1 MLSGK
6 IQKIDKINGNV
17 EDAMK
22 KLEIVAAD

>member
-6 IQKIDKINGNV
+6 IQKIEKINGNI
-17 EDAMK
+17 EDVMR